1 MSSVIFG
8 PVNSRRFG
16 KSLGVDLSPG
26 IKQCNFD
33 CLYCELA
40 PAKTVDRYTHVVPPD
55 MVIAEIEEA
64 LSRHTDI
71 DVLTITANGE
81 PTLYPHLLEL
91 MEAIDRIK
99 GSAKTLILSNA
110 ATIGEE
116 ATQEALMR
124 FDMVKLSLDCAT
136 AQCLKR
142 LDRAH
147 KGIAIE
153 DIKEGMLRFRKRYK
167 KPLFVEILI
176 VPGIN
181 DKAEEIGALNDYLCT
196 LRPDRIDLGGVDRPP
211 AYAVEPISY
220 TRLHKIAEGF
230 DASLPVVITARRHE
244 ETEPESYSDAQ
255 IIETLCRR
263 PLTEEDIKI
272 LFDAPSRERLQR
284 LLQNDLVYKSEIAG
298 TVFYRSDSNIFT

>member
-1 MSSVIFG
+1 MSSLIFG
-8 PVNSRRFG
+8 PVHSRRFG

-40 PAKTVDRYTHVVPPD
+40 PAKTVDRYTHVVPVD
-55 MVIAEIEEA
+55 TIVAEIKEA

-99 GSAKTLILSNA
+99 GATQTLILSNA
-110 ATIGEE
+110 ATIDEE
-116 ATQEALMR
+116 ATQEALMH

-142 LDRAH
+142 LDRTH
-147 KGIAIE
+147 NGIDIE
-153 DIKEGMLRFRKRYK
+153 RIKEGMLRFRARYK

-181 DKAEEIGALNDYLCT
+181 DKAEEIDALNNYLCT
-196 LRPDRIDLGGVDRPP
+196 LRPDRIDLGSVDRPP
-211 AYAVEPISY
+211 AYAVQPVSY
-220 TRLHKIAEGF
+220 AHLRKIAESF
-230 DASLPVVITARRHE
+230 DASLPVVITARRQE
-244 ETEPESYSDAQ
+244 EMKPESYSEAQ
-255 IIETLCRR
+255 IVETLCRR
-263 PLTEEDIKI
+263 PLTHEDIEV
-272 LFDAPSRERLQR
+272 LFDAPSRERLQK
-284 LLQNDLVYKSEIAG
+284 LLRRGLVYKSEIAG
-298 TVFYRSDSNIFT
+298 TIFYRSGTKNS